1 MEHIAAFLLIVGC
14 SPDLADCRELPA
26 PLPVYETIE
35 DCQAE
40 IDAATALHRG
50 EAGRVFSHC
59 FEVDPLLT
67 ETDAQVVWDVTA
79 AHGLTASVEPYEPPD
94 VLVASYHGNN
104 AETVAEHKDLIAP

>member
-14 SPDLADCRELPA
+14 SPDLAQCRELPA

-40 IDAATALHRG
+40 VGAASAVHEG
-50 EAGRVFSHC
+50 AAPRVFSRC

-67 ETDAQVVWDVTA
+67 ETDAEVVWDVTPE
-79 AHGLTASVEPYEPPD
+79 GELTARVEPYEPSE
-94 VLVASYHGNN
+94 VVVASNHRGRA
-104 AETVAEHKDLIAP
+104 AETR